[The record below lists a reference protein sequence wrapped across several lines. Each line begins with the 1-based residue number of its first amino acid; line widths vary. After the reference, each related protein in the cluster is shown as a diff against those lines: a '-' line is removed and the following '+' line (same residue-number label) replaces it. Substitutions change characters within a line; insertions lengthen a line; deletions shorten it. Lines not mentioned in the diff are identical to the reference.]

1 MKQIYDLIEIPP
13 SFDVAIVNRTDYNE
27 INLGITYFIIESFP
41 KYIKIDAKG
50 NISSKDSNVSVWDM
64 NNNKKYDKNNRKR

>member
-1 MKQIYDLIEIPP
+1 
-13 SFDVAIVNRTDYNE
+13 
-27 INLGITYFIIESFP
+27 LGITYFIIESFP

-64 NNNKKYDKNNRKR
+64 NNNKKYDKNNRKK